1 MKYLKIFAV
10 AIIALFGIETAKA
23 QVVVNAR
30 IGTPVRPRTVV
41 VERPVHRAD
50 YYRPAYRRTAVYHRR
65 PVVYHRPAYRRTVV
79 VNRPVYRHP
88 ARRVVVR
95 HY

>member
-1 MKYLKIFAV
+1 MKYLKVLAV
-10 AIIALFGIETAKA
+10 AIIATFAFEGAQA

-30 IGTPVRPRTVV
+30 IGAPAHRVYRQRTVV
-41 VERPVHRAD
+41 VN
-50 YYRPAYRRTAVYHRR
+50 RPAY
-65 PVVYHRPAYRRTVV
+65 RPAYRRTVV
-79 VNRPVYRHP
+79 VNRPVYRRTVVRPVYRRTYVRPAYHRAY